1 LITLAYQSGLQ
12 STYQMGALQQKKPF
26 AFTEIPALQAAT
38 TPRQADNTGL
48 QHLYYYHQLFYI
60 YLNGVAAA
68 MAAETGSI
76 KLFEYYTLTP
86 REKQQ
91 IEEAENWMK
100 MQVAKKGKNE
110 AQLLNSLAVIHCIK
124 KDYAKASAYYDEVY
138 QMTRG
143 NSELEGKIMCQMFMD
158 AYPQVEKLLE
168 DKVAMS
174 GNMQDYGSLL
184 RVYQDYTSNSA
195 SELAVLKKLQ
205 AMDSKDPVRYQL
217 LAAGYL
223 QTGQLQLLPE
233 VLPLLGETAK
243 EDIMIKLAAA
253 IINNQRSKAAVY
265 LNMLLH
271 LQPDDEYGLAIKKIS
286 AL

>member
-1 LITLAYQSGLQ
+1 
-12 STYQMGALQQKKPF
+12 
-26 AFTEIPALQAAT
+26 
-38 TPRQADNTGL
+38 
-48 QHLYYYHQLFYI
+48 
-60 YLNGVAAA
+60 
-68 MAAETGSI
+68 
-76 KLFEYYTLTP
+76 
-86 REKQQ
+86 
-91 IEEAENWMK
+91 
-100 MQVAKKGKNE
+100 
-110 AQLLNSLAVIHCIK
+110 
-124 KDYAKASAYYDEVY
+124 
-138 QMTRG
+138 MTRG

-158 AYPQVEKLLE
+158 AYLQVEKLLE

-184 RVYQDYTSNSA
+184 RVYQDYTNNSA

-205 AMDSKDPVRYQL
+205 TMDSKDPVRYQL

-271 LQPDDEYGLAIKKIS
+271 LQPDDEYGLAIKK
-286 AL
+286 LTLL